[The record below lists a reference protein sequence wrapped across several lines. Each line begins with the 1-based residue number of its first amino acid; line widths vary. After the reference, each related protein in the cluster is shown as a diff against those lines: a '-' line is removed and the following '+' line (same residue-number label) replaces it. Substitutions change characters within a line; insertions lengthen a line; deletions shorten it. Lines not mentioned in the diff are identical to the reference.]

1 MLKTANKTPAAGE
14 RHETGALSQSSG
26 VHHHAN
32 TLILDFQP
40 PELRQHLSVIYTTP
54 IVGLSYSSP
63 AAAAKL
69 LQSCL
74 TLAAALAN
82 E

>member
-1 MLKTANKTPAAGE
+1 MLKTANKTPVAGE
-14 RHETGALSQSSG
+14 RHGTGALSQSSG

-40 PELRQHLSVIYTTP
+40 PEMRDNTVLPFTPLQLSDLVT
-54 IVGLSYSSP
+54 
-63 AAAAKL
+63 
-69 LQSCL
+69 
-74 TLAAALAN
+74 AALAD